1 MAEIDFG
8 KIAPRGGSVENAFE
22 ELCCQLASRTRA
34 VGTVFE
40 RYRGDGGDGGVECR
54 VINSSGSS
62 TGWQTKYVF
71 DINGLLK
78 QADQSLQTA
87 LSVHADLACYVV
99 CFPFDLTGKTARKGK
114 SQTEKFNE
122 WARNAEASA
131 KAKGRALTIERRS
144 AHDISGLL
152 LANDPSGGMRHYFF
166 SETTLSDQ
174 WFAEHVAA
182 AKLTAGPRYNRKIS
196 LETPLSGWFSSF
208 AGGIDWHVQLA
219 DHLDACRKEV
229 AHIGE
234 LVKTKAGN
242 TMRPEWPAAICEK
255 GRKLVTDSQRCI
267 QSAEGLK
274 AIPTELALSNLQ
286 ALVSRLLDDLTAIDR
301 DLAADLDAAHGEGSA
316 GSKRFRSF
324 MAEYQVSFPAANVD
338 AVREAREKWRAFSE
352 WLSSP
357 TGFLAFR
364 QVFVL
369 SGSGGAG
376 KTHSLCD
383 IAQRRLAAGAYTC
396 VAFGHQFSGEPDPWT
411 RFAESLGIPLTL
423 GRDGALD
430 ALNAAAQ
437 CSGEKLVICVD
448 AVNETR
454 PRSYWFGR
462 FAEFARAVVS
472 RAHLKICVSCRTSF
486 LPVCLPKDFA
496 DQAVEHKGFAGME
509 REACNA
515 FFSHYHLEP
524 PLVPVLQPELANPLY
539 LKLVCETLKA
549 KGLKQLPKG
558 WFGIA
563 PVIRAF
569 LAHKEEQFATEHSV
583 SSGAAIVSGSLS
595 AITAAIAKAGSA
607 ALHWSE
613 AQAAIDAA
621 KPQAK
626 AININVLQWLVTA
639 DLLIEDGPST
649 DAIGAESVVRPAF
662 ERFGDFLVA
671 SAILD
676 SLTDSNISLAFKSG
690 GKFAHLFGTTQAVGE
705 NPGLLSALSVLL
717 PEKIPGMELTD
728 LVEDGSMQSDVA
740 EVVVSSLPW
749 RTAETF
755 LASTQQV
762 LRRVLNSPG
771 AYKAMDAML
780 AVSTQES
787 EIDAFWLH
795 EVLQWLPFPRRDAF
809 WCGYLK
815 LGWEGNNIVRRVIE
829 ATADM
834 DLQKVDN
841 STAER
846 WCIVLLWF
854 TAAADRRVKD
864 FATRAAIEI
873 LRFHPSLLPN
883 LVDLFLATDDDE
895 LRERALLITYGAL
908 IHSRDKVVLK
918 EIAEE
923 LLTEYAARPEDF
935 ENAIIRDHIRCIAE
949 LASHLGCLDKG
960 LDPTITNQ
968 RNPKTPRPEPP
979 TESDV
984 KAWENEKEHG
994 VKLVVRSCLDD
1005 DFNHYSIDCLRGWN
1019 HAMLKPAIGG
1029 WIAKRILD
1037 DFRYRDSKC
1046 SGYDSAVTQE
1056 TGGGRG
1062 KPTWA
1067 ERIGKKYQW
1076 VAMYQLASRLYDSV
1090 DQEKDS
1096 WERTTDRRPLILNE
1110 ERKLDPTIT
1119 HSKRADRKPAECWWI
1134 GGNVELSTTKQLDYA
1149 TWVNRR
1155 DDLPSMQSL
1164 LAPKDNGGQRWVPL
1178 ICYPSW
1184 SEYREGRPYDEP
1196 YRSTWMHLR
1205 SFLVPEAQLKKATK
1219 AISRRNFFGDW
1230 MPNNAKW
1237 LYTFVGEYPW
1247 ASACN
1252 VETDDWLGFE
1262 TKVRGSNLEF
1272 VPVFNEVVCEWEY
1285 DGTLSSSIYFH
1296 VPARAFFNAGPLW
1309 WNSVDGF
1316 STPEGRTVFRDPSAS
1331 EGGPATLLADL
1342 DDLLR
1347 RLEQLGFRLV
1357 WTLLGEKYV
1366 LGDQDRDTP
1375 RVTYSQSAILNKD
1388 GSITFGDRVF
1398 FDDYDRDQGLGV

>member
-1 MAEIDFG
+1 MADIDFRM
-8 KIAPRGGSVENAFE
+8 IAPRGGSVEKAFE

-34 VGTVFE
+34 VGTRFE

-54 VINSSGSS
+54 LNHSSGSS

-71 DINGLLK
+71 NVEGLLR
-78 QADQSLQTA
+78 QTDQSLQTA
-87 LSVHADLACYVV
+87 LSVHSDLTCYVV

-114 SQTEKFNE
+114 SQTEKFDD
-122 WARNAEASA
+122 WVRNAEASA
-131 KAKGRALTIERRS
+131 KENGRALTIERLS
-144 AHDISGLL
+144 ASDITGLL

-166 SETTLSDQ
+166 SETTLSDR
-174 WFAEHVAA
+174 WFAEHIAA
-182 AKLTAGPRYNRKIS
+182 AKLTAGPRYNQEIS
-196 LETPLSGWFSSF
+196 LETPLSRWFSSF
-208 AGGIDWHVQLA
+208 AGGIDLQVQLA

-229 AHIGE
+229 GKIRE
-234 LVKTKAGN
+234 LVETKAGN
-242 TMRPEWPAAICEK
+242 TMRPGWPAAIYET
-255 GRKLVTDSQRCI
+255 GMKLVADSQSCI
-267 QSAEGLK
+267 QSAEELK
-274 AIPTELALSNLQ
+274 TIPSEVVVSNIK
-286 ALVSRLLDDLTAIDR
+286 ALVSRLLDDLTSVDR
-301 DLAADLDAAHGEGSA
+301 DLSADLDAAHGEGSA
-316 GSKRFRSF
+316 DSKGFRSF
-324 MAEYQVSFPAANVD
+324 MAEYQLSFPAANVD
-338 AVREAREKWRAFSE
+338 AVREAREKWRGFSE

-357 TGFLAFR
+357 SGFLAFR

-383 IAQRRLAAGAYTC
+383 IAQKRLGAGAYTC
-396 VAFGHQFSGEPDPWT
+396 VVFGHQFSGEPDPWT
-411 RFAESLGIPLTL
+411 RFTETLGLPLTL
-423 GRDGALD
+423 GRDGTLDALD
-430 ALNAAAQ
+430 AAAE

-448 AVNETR
+448 AVNETS

-462 FAEFARAVVS
+462 FAEFARAAVS
-472 RAHLKICVSCRTSF
+472 RANLKLCVSCRTSF
-486 LPVCLPKDFA
+486 LPVCLPKEFA

-509 REACNA
+509 REACNS
-515 FFSHYHLEP
+515 FFSHYQLKP

-539 LKLVCETLKA
+539 LKLVCETLRA

-563 PVIRAF
+563 PMIQAF
-569 LAHKEEQFATEHSV
+569 LAHKEEQFAMEHSI
-583 SSGAAIVSGSLS
+583 SPGAAIVSGSLR
-595 AITAAIAKAGSA
+595 AITAAIANTGSA
-607 ALHWSE
+607 ALLWSE
-613 AQAAIDAA
+613 AQSAIDAA

-626 AININVLQWLVTA
+626 GSNVLQWLVMA

-649 DAIGAESVVRPAF
+649 DTFGAENVVRPAF

-671 SAILD
+671 SEILE
-676 SLTDSNISLAFKSG
+676 SLTGSNISQAFKSG
-690 GKFAHLFGTTQAVGE
+690 GRFAHLLGSTQAVRE

-717 PEKIPGMELTD
+717 PEKTRGIELTD
-728 LVEDGSMQSDVA
+728 LVEDGSIQSDVA
-740 EVVVSSLPW
+740 EIVVRSLPW

-755 LASTQQV
+755 LETTQQV

-815 LGWEGNNIVRRVIE
+815 LGWEGKNIVRRVIE

-846 WCIVLLWF
+846 WCVVLLWF

-864 FATRAAIEI
+864 FATRSAIGI
-873 LRFHPSLLPN
+873 LRFHPSLLPR
-883 LVDLFLATDDDE
+883 LVERFLATDDDE

-908 IHSRDKVVLK
+908 IHSRDQVVIK

-923 LLTEYAARPEDF
+923 LLTKYKERTHNF
-935 ENAIIRDHIRCIAE
+935 QNAIIRDHIRCIAD
-949 LASHLGCLDKG
+949 LASHLGCLGKG
-960 LDPTITNQ
+960 FDPTITNQ
-968 RNPKTPRPEPP
+968 RNPKTPRPLPP
-979 TESDV
+979 TASDV

-1005 DFNHYSIDCLRGWN
+1005 DFNHYSIGCLRGWN
-1019 HAMLKPAIGG
+1019 HAMPKPAIGR

-1046 SGYDSAVTQE
+1046 GGYDSAVTQE

-1062 KPTWA
+1062 KPSWA

-1096 WERTTDRRPLILNE
+1096 WERTTGRRPLILAE

-1119 HSKRADRKPAECWWI
+1119 HPKRPDRRPDECWWI
-1134 GGNVELSTTKQLDYA
+1134 GGYVDLSTTKQLDHV
-1149 TWVNRR
+1149 TWVSRR
-1155 DDLPSMQSL
+1155 DDLPSMESL
-1164 LAPKDNGGQRWVPL
+1164 LAPKYNRDQRWLPL
-1178 ICYPSW
+1178 ICYPDW
-1184 SEYREGRPYDEP
+1184 SEYREGRPFGEP

-1205 SFLVPEAQLKKATK
+1205 SFLVPEVQFEQAAK

-1230 MPNNAKW
+1230 MPNNASW
-1237 LYTFVGEYPW
+1237 IYAFLGEYPW

-1252 VETDDWLGFE
+1252 VETDDWLGFD
-1262 TKVRGSNLEF
+1262 TRVTGSNLEF
-1272 VPVFNEVVCEWEY
+1272 VPAFNEVVCEWEY
-1285 DGTLSSSIYFH
+1285 DSTLRSSIYFH
-1296 VPARAFFNAGPLW
+1296 VPARAFFKAGPLW

-1316 STPEGRTVFRDPSAS
+1316 SSPEGRTVFRDPSAT

-1342 DDLLR
+1342 DDLLL
-1347 RLEQLGFRLV
+1347 RLEHLGFRLM

-1366 LGDQDRDTP
+1366 LGDLGFNTP
-1375 RVTYSQSAILNKD
+1375 RVTYSQPAFLNKD
-1388 GSITFGDRVF
+1388 GSITVGDRVF
-1398 FDDYDRDQGLGV
+1398 FEDYDRDQGLGV

>member
-1 MAEIDFG
+1 MADIDFRT
-8 KIAPRGGSVENAFE
+8 IAPRGGGVETAFE
-22 ELCCQLASRTRA
+22 ELCCQLASRTRE
-34 VGTVFE
+34 VGTKFE

-54 VINSSGSS
+54 VIDSSGSS

-71 DINGLLK
+71 DIEGLLRQSDK
-78 QADQSLQTA
+78 SLQTA

-99 CFPFDLTGKTARKGK
+99 CFPFDLTGKTARKGR
-114 SQTEKFNE
+114 SQTEKFDE
-122 WARNAEASA
+122 WVRKAEASA
-131 KAKGRALTIERRS
+131 KGKGRALTIERRS

-182 AKLTAGPRYNRKIS
+182 AKLTAGPRYNREIS

-208 AGGIDWHVQLA
+208 ARSIDWQAQLA
-219 DHLDACRKEV
+219 DHLDACQKEV
-229 AHIGE
+229 ALIEE
-234 LVKTKAGN
+234 LVETKAGK
-242 TMRPEWPAAICEK
+242 TMRPEWPAAIYEK
-255 GRKLVTDSQRCI
+255 GKKLVADSQSCI

-274 AIPTELALSNLQ
+274 TIATEVALSNLK
-286 ALVSRLLDDLTAIDR
+286 ALVSRLLDDLSTVDR

-316 GSKRFRSF
+316 DSKHFRSF
-324 MAEYQVSFPAANVD
+324 MAEYQISFPAANLD
-338 AVREAREKWRAFSE
+338 AVREAREKWRGFSE

-383 IAQRRLAAGAYTC
+383 IAQERLGSGAYTC
-396 VAFGHQFSGEPDPWT
+396 VTFGHQFSGEPDPWT

-430 ALNAAAQ
+430 ALNAAAE

-472 RAHLKICVSCRTSF
+472 RAHLKLCVSCRTSF

-515 FFSHYHLEP
+515 FFSHYCLEP

-583 SSGAAIVSGSLS
+583 SSGAAIVSGSLC

-607 ALHWSE
+607 ALRWSE
-613 AQAAIDAA
+613 AQSAIDAA

-626 AININVLQWLVTA
+626 DFMVLQWLVTA

-649 DAIGAESVVRPAF
+649 DTIGAENVVRPAF

-671 SAILD
+671 SEMLD
-676 SLTDSNISLAFKSG
+676 YVTISNIHQVFKNG
-690 GKFAHLFGTTQAVGE
+690 GQSAHLLGSVQAVRE
-705 NPGLLSALSVLL
+705 NAGLLSAISVLL
-717 PEKIPGMELTD
+717 PEKIRGMEVTD
-728 LVEDGSMQSDVA
+728 LVDDDFIQREVA
-740 EVVVSSLPW
+740 RVVVRSLPW

-755 LASTQQV
+755 LPSTQWV
-762 LRRVLNSPG
+762 LRGVLNSPG
-771 AYKAMDAML
+771 AYRAMDAML

-787 EIDAFWLH
+787 KIDALWLH
-795 EVLQWLPFPRRDAF
+795 EVLQSQPFSKRDAF

-815 LGWEGNNIVRRVIE
+815 LGYEDNNIVRRIIE
-829 ATADM
+829 AASDM
-834 DLQKVDN
+834 DLQKVDS

-854 TAAADRRVKD
+854 TTAADRRVKD
-864 FATRAAIEI
+864 FATRAAVAI
-873 LRFHPSLLPN
+873 LRHHASLLPK

-895 LRERALLITYGAL
+895 GRERTLLVAYSAL

-918 EIAEE
+918 ELAKA
-923 LLTEYAARPEDF
+923 LLTNYAAQPDDF

-968 RNPKTPRPEPP
+968 RNSKTPQPEPP
-979 TESDV
+979 AEMEE
-984 KAWENEKEHG
+984 KAWESETEHG
-994 VKLVVRSCLDD
+994 AKLVVRSCLRD
-1005 DFNHYSIDCLRGWN
+1005 DFNHYSIGCLSGWM
-1019 HAMLKPAIGG
+1019 HAMSKPALGR
-1029 WIAKRILD
+1029 WIARRILD
-1037 DFRYRDSKC
+1037 DFRYRDSRC

-1076 VAMYQLASRLYDSV
+1076 VAMYQLASRLFDSV
-1090 DQEKDS
+1090 DREKDS
-1096 WERTTDRRPLILNE
+1096 WERTTGRLPLILSE

-1119 HSKRADRKPAECWWI
+1119 HPKRPDRKPSECWWI
-1134 GGNVELSTTKQLDYA
+1134 GGNVDLPSTKQLDYA
-1149 TWVNRR
+1149 TWVNRG
-1155 DDLPSMQSL
+1155 DDLPSMESL
-1164 LAPKDNGGQRWVPL
+1164 LAPKGNNGQRWLPL
-1178 ICYPSW
+1178 ICCPEW
-1184 SEYREGRPYDEP
+1184 NEYREGRQFGEP
-1196 YRSTWMHLR
+1196 CRSTWMRLR
-1205 SFLVPEAQLKKATK
+1205 SFLVPEVQFKEATK

-1230 MPNNAKW
+1230 MPSNATW

-1247 ASACN
+1247 ATACN
-1252 VETDDWLGFE
+1252 VETDDWLGFD
-1262 TKVRGSNLEF
+1262 TKVRGSSLEF

-1285 DGTLSSSIYFH
+1285 DGTLPASIYFQ
-1296 VPARAFFNAGPLW
+1296 VPTRDFFKAGPLW

-1316 STPEGRTVFRDPSAS
+1316 TTPNGKTVFRDPSAS

-1342 DDLLR
+1342 DDLLP
-1347 RLEQLGFRLV
+1347 RLEQLGCRLV

-1366 LGDQDRDTP
+1366 LGDQARDTP
-1375 RVTYSQSAILNKD
+1375 RVTYSQAAFLDKG
-1388 GSITFGDRVF
+1388 GSITVGDRVF
-1398 FDDYDRDQGLGV
+1398 FEDYDRDQGLGA

>member
-1 MAEIDFG
+1 
-8 KIAPRGGSVENAFE
+8 
-22 ELCCQLASRTRA
+22 
-34 VGTVFE
+34 VGTRFE

-54 VINSSGSS
+54 VIDSSGSS
-62 TGWQTKYVF
+62 TGWQSKYVF
-71 DINGLLK
+71 NIEGLLK

-114 SQTEKFNE
+114 SQTEKFDD
-122 WARNAEASA
+122 WVRKAEARVKES
-131 KAKGRALTIERRS
+131 GRALTIERRS
-144 AHDISGLL
+144 ASDITGLL
-152 LANDPSGGMRHYFF
+152 LANDSFSGMRHYFF
-166 SETTLSDQ
+166 SDTTLSDQ
-174 WFAEHVAA
+174 WFAEHIAA
-182 AKLTAGPRYNRKIS
+182 AKLTAGPRYNQEIS
-196 LETPLSGWFSSF
+196 LETPLSRWFSSF
-208 AGGIDWHVQLA
+208 AGDINSQVQLA
-219 DHLDACRKEV
+219 DHLDACQKEV
-229 AHIGE
+229 DRIGE
-234 LVKTKAGN
+234 LIETKSGN
-242 TMRPEWPAAICEK
+242 TMRPGWPAAIYESGK
-255 GRKLVTDSQRCI
+255 KLVADCQSCI
-267 QSAEGLK
+267 QSAEELK
-274 AIPTELALSNLQ
+274 HIPTEVALSNLQ
-286 ALVSRLLDDLTAIDR
+286 AMISRLLDELTIVER
-301 DLAADLDAAHGEGSA
+301 DLSADLDAAHGEGSA
-316 GSKRFRSF
+316 DSKRFRSF
-324 MAEYQVSFPAANVD
+324 MAEYQISFPAANVD

-383 IAQRRLAAGAYTC
+383 IAQKRLGAGAYTC
-396 VAFGHQFSGEPDPWT
+396 VVFGHQFSGEPDPWT
-411 RFAESLGIPLTL
+411 RFAETLGIPLTL

-430 ALNAAAQ
+430 ALNAAAE

-448 AVNETR
+448 ALNETR
-454 PRSYWFGR
+454 PRRYWLLR

-472 RAHLKICVSCRTSF
+472 RTHLKLCVSCRTSF
-486 LPVCLPKDFA
+486 LPVCLQKEFA

-509 REACNA
+509 RESCNT

-558 WFGIA
+558 WFGIS
-563 PVIRAF
+563 PVIQAF

-583 SSGAAIVSGSLS
+583 SSGAAIVSGSLR
-595 AITAAIAKAGSA
+595 AITAAIANAGSA

-613 AQAAIDAA
+613 AQLAIDAA

-626 AININVLQWLVTA
+626 DFMVLQWLVTA

-649 DAIGAESVVRPAF
+649 DTIGAENVVRPAF

-671 SAILD
+671 SEMLD
-676 SLTDSNISLAFKSG
+676 SVTMSNIHQAFKSG
-690 GKFAHLFGTTQAVGE
+690 GQLAHLVGSVQAVQE
-705 NPGLLSALSVLL
+705 NAGLLSALSVLL
-717 PEKIPGMELTD
+717 PEKIRGMEVTD
-728 LVEDGSMQSDVA
+728 LVEDDFIQREVA
-740 EVVVSSLPW
+740 GVVVRSLPW

-755 LASTQQV
+755 MPSTQGV
-762 LRRVLNSPG
+762 LRDVLNSPD
-771 AYKAMDAML
+771 AYRAMDAML

-787 EIDAFWLH
+787 KIDALWLH
-795 EVLQWLPFPRRDAF
+795 EVLQLQPFSRRDAF

-815 LGWEGNNIVRRVIE
+815 LGYEENNIVRRIIE
-829 ATADM
+829 TASDM
-834 DLQKVDN
+834 DLQKVDS

-854 TAAADRRVKD
+854 TTAADRRVKD
-864 FATRAAIEI
+864 FATRAAVAI
-873 LRFHPSLLPN
+873 LRHHASLVPK

-895 LRERALLITYGAL
+895 GRERTLLVAYGAM
-908 IHSRDKVVLK
+908 IHSRDKAVLK
-918 EIAEE
+918 ELAKE
-923 LLTEYAARPEDF
+923 LLTNYAARPVDF
-935 ENAIIRDHIRCIAE
+935 ENAVIRDHIRCIAE

-960 LDPTITNQ
+960 LDPTITTQ
-968 RNPKTPRPEPP
+968 RNSKTLRPEPP
-979 TESDV
+979 TETEEN
-984 KAWENEKEHG
+984 AWESETEQG
-994 VKLVVRSCLDD
+994 AKLVVRSCLLD
-1005 DFNHYSIDCLRGWN
+1005 DFNHYSIGCLGGWN
-1019 HAMLKPAIGG
+1019 HAMSKPAIGR
-1029 WIAKRILD
+1029 WIARRVLE
-1037 DFRYRDSKC
+1037 DFHYRDSGC

-1076 VAMYQLASRLYDSV
+1076 IAMYQLASRLFDSV
-1090 DQEKDS
+1090 DREQDS
-1096 WERTTDRRPLILNE
+1096 WERTTGRLPLIFKE

-1119 HSKRADRKPAECWWI
+1119 HPKRPDRKPSECWWI
-1134 GGNVELSTTKQLDYA
+1134 GGNVDLSSTKQLDYA
-1149 TWVNRR
+1149 TWVNRS
-1155 DDLPSMQSL
+1155 DDLPSMESL
-1164 LAPKDNGGQRWVPL
+1164 LAPKDNSGQRWLPL
-1178 ICYPSW
+1178 ICDPDW

-1196 YRSTWMHLR
+1196 YRSTWMHLS
-1205 SFLVPEAQLKKATK
+1205 SFLVPEAQFKKATK

-1252 VETDDWLGFE
+1252 FEADDWLGFD
-1262 TKVRGSNLEF
+1262 TKVRGSCLEF
-1272 VPVFNEVVCEWEY
+1272 VPVSNEVVCEWEY
-1285 DGTLSSSIYFH
+1285 DGTVPSSIYFH
-1296 VPARAFFNAGPLW
+1296 VPTRTFFSAGPLW
-1309 WNSVDGF
+1309 WNGVDGF
-1316 STPEGRTVFRDPSAS
+1316 TSPNGKTVFRDPSAS

-1342 DDLLR
+1342 DDLLP

-1366 LGDQDRDTP
+1366 LGDQARDTP
-1375 RVTYSQSAILNKD
+1375 QVTHSQSAFLNKD
-1388 GSITFGDRVF
+1388 GSITVGDRVF
-1398 FDDYDRDQGLGV
+1398 FDDYDRDQGLGK